1 MTYSPANTRSIV
13 TAMVGEGG
21 DLLILLSD
29 ETALNA
35 GRVVGPPGEKG
46 DRGMPGVKGDRGADG
61 NTILTLDTNPDA
73 SDGKLGDWAIN
84 RKEHLLFGPKTSAGW
99 GKGNPMTL
107 TPASLD
113 AAVRRFN
120 SKGGPG
126 GGRIF
131 GMGAPSAG
139 IAPTQQAATG
149 LAPIIG
155 NGYPAPAFAAVKV
168 AEDAGGTLFDVD
180 IRAESAT
187 GVWAGTVR
195 VGSFG
200 TTADHTVFGELLLG
214 TAPVLT
220 FTPQVVGTSLA
231 LSLTSDVALTKLEG
245 VQIIL
250 KR

>member
-1 MTYSPANTRSIV
+1 
-13 TAMVGEGG
+13 MVGEGG

-29 ETALNA
+29 DTAVNA
-35 GRVVGPPGEKG
+35 CRVVGPPGEKG
-46 DRGMPGVKGDRGADG
+46 DRGMPGVKGDRGSDG
-61 NTILTLDTNPDA
+61 NTVITVDGAPQN
-73 SDGKLGDWAIN
+73 SDCKEGDWAIDK
-84 RKEHLLFGPKTSAGW
+84 RALKLYGPKTSAGW

-107 TPASLD
+107 TDASLD

-120 SKGGPG
+120 GKSGPG

-139 IAPTQQAATG
+139 LAPASTAATG
-149 LAPIIG
+149 LTPILG
-155 NGYPAPAFAAVKV
+155 NGFPVPARTVVKV

-187 GVWAGTVR
+187 GVWAGTAR

-200 TTADHTVFGELLLG
+200 TAADYTVFGELLLG

-220 FTPQVVGTSLA
+220 FTPQVVGGSLA